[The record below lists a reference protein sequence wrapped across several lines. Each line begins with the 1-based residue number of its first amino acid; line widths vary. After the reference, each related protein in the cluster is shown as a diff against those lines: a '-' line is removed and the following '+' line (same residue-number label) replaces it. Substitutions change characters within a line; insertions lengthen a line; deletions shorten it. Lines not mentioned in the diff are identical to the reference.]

1 MQAIR
6 IFTFITII
14 LTMSLILS
22 CSKALK
28 PERAIKQQENTL
40 SGNVKPISNHPE
52 QLATATINS
61 FEKLFGVSNGRR
73 RNHTKGICFNAKLI
87 PYKSNIT
94 DYSTSAIF
102 SHSSDVIGRLSHKGG
117 KQHASDQQIGK
128 YGIGLSIK
136 TVKNETHLM
145 ALNTEDFFPV
155 ATPEA
160 FAELMYAK
168 AAGTDA
174 VKNFKATNM
183 EFQRYSQHEANKE
196 KALRSYE
203 ANTYNSINSFYL
215 INDKQEKTAF
225 RWSFVPTKSHE
236 ISVEKTDNFFYANIQ
251 KNIELSEVAWDM
263 VITLANPDDNI
274 NNAAIPWEGAHKT
287 ITAAKLKLISVT
299 NEESGSC
306 EAINYDP
313 LVLSSGFAASDD
325 PLLQA
330 RRNAYAISFARR
342 LAEKNKQQSKN

>member
-1 MQAIR
+1 
-6 IFTFITII
+6 
-14 LTMSLILS
+14 
-22 CSKALK
+22 
-28 PERAIKQQENTL
+28 
-40 SGNVKPISNHPE
+40 
-52 QLATATINS
+52 
-61 FEKLFGVSNGRR
+61 
-73 RNHTKGICFNAKLI
+73 
-87 PYKSNIT
+87 
-94 DYSTSAIF
+94 
-102 SHSSDVIGRLSHKGG
+102 
-117 KQHASDQQIGK
+117 
-128 YGIGLSIK
+128 
-136 TVKNETHLM
+136 
-145 ALNTEDFFPV
+145 
-155 ATPEA
+155 
-160 FAELMYAK
+160 MYAK